1 MFLFS
6 LFLKIENKYNRW
18 NSLEHYF
25 LVILIFQCDQIFL
38 FYNLSLRTNETPF
51 ITVLRHADN
60 KSYRFHVYYRSID
73 QAAFFRYGSI
83 DRYIL
88 ISFKFTTI
96 KYNKIK
102 RKIQNNENTEF
113 KDKGHF

>member
-1 MFLFS
+1 MQITKVIDFMF
-6 LFLKIENKYNRW
+6 I
-18 NSLEHYF
+18 
-25 LVILIFQCDQIFL
+25 V
-38 FYNLSLRTNETPF
+38 
-51 ITVLRHADN
+51 
-60 KSYRFHVYYRSID
+60 D